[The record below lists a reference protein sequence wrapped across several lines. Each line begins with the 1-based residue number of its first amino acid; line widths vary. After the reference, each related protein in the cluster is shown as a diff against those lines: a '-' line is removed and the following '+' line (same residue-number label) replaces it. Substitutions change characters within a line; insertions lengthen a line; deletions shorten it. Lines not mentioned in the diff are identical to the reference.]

1 MYEKCVCATKIKN
14 KIGNRCL
21 GKKGRALAA
30 QRVGQNRM
38 MPIIKDFLALGLRG
52 VGKKVLREKELR
64 VYGKSK

>member
-38 MPIIKDFLALGLRG
+38 MPIVKAYLALGLG
-52 VGKKVLREKELR
+52 GGEV
-64 VYGKSK
+64 